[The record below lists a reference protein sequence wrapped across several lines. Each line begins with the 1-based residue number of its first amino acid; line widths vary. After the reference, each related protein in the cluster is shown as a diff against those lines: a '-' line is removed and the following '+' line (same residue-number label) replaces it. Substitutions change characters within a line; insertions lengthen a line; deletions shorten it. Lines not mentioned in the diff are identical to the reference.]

1 MQQVSEKIVSME
13 DEMNNKF
20 TRTDDLKSE
29 FDKEKTRLAQIRP
42 MLQNYKP
49 ALAK

>member
-1 MQQVSEKIVSME
+1 VTEKIIQME

-20 TRTDDLKSE
+20 TRTDDLKAD
-29 FDKEKTRLAQIRP
+29 FDKEKTRLAQIKP
-42 MLQNYKP
+42 MLQIYKP